1 MGPQFLR
8 LVQWLHDTAIGTQ
21 NGEKRRRGG
30 GAEGRAG
37 GCAETPT
44 AHVIIIINNIILN
57 TKPRFRRMLNAG
69 IILSVTGEL
78 VLTEAESGLY
88 KRHTLNIK

>member
-8 LVQWLHDTAIGTQ
+8 LVQWLYDTAIGTQ

-37 GCAETPT
+37 GGAETPT
-44 AHVIIIINNIILN
+44 AHVIIINNIILN

-69 IILSVTGEL
+69 IILSVTG
-78 VLTEAESGLY
+78 
-88 KRHTLNIK
+88 